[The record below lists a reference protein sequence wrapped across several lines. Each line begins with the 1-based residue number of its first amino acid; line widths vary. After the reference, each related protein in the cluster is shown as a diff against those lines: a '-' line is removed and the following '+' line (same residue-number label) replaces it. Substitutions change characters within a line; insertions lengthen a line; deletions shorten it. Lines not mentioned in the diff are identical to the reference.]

1 MPRFS
6 ILAIGSRSKHIAL
19 LICALISITS
29 VPVIAHERW
38 ADGSSIPAWVSSYCC
53 TVADAHQLTVSQ
65 IYRVEGGWRAAGYN
79 HLIPE
84 DRVLPSQDEHVWLF
98 YRTVDGGY
106 QSTPF
111 CFFVPQGSI

>member
-1 MPRFS
+1 MLSFS
-6 ILAIGSRSKHIAL
+6 FRAIGSRLKHSAL
-19 LICALISITS
+19 LLCALISITS

-38 ADGSSIPAWVSSYCC
+38 ADGSPIPAWVNKYCC
-53 TVADAHQLTVSQ
+53 SVADAHQLTVSQ

-79 HLIPE
+79 HLIP
-84 DRVLPSQDEHVWLF
+84 DDHVLPSQDEHVWLF
-98 YRTVDGGY
+98 YRTLDGGY